1 MAPALSD
8 AQGESAAV
16 GAVHVFRD
24 LSQPS
29 LNGQVT
35 EDGADFVRVQIEVPR
50 NLLERRAAR
59 ARKDDVNDAGAD
71 EDVQAGGV
79 VGRERLL
86 DDLFVRNLKEILELT
101 LRSKSASRHGH
112 YVRAPYNAS

>member
-50 NLLERRAAR
+50 NLLERRATR
-59 ARKDDVNDAGAD
+59 AREDDVDNAGAN
-71 EDVQAGGV
+71 EDIETGSV
-79 VGRERLL
+79 VGRERLFN
-86 DDLFVRNLKEILELT
+86 DLLVRDLKEILQLA
-101 LRSKSASRHGH
+101 LRSKSASRHRPSG
-112 YVRAPYNAS
+112 RAPYNAG